1 VQNYLNILTKTNN
14 RAIFFDLCEQNAVG
28 PSLGVLILGLST
40 HEKLLQAAFSLYSNK
55 NSSLFFRSS
64 LLLARLERV
73 DAVATSQNSPVLGLN
88 IMDNI

>member
-1 VQNYLNILTKTNN
+1 MQNYLNILTKTNN

-55 NSSLFFRSS
+55 SSS